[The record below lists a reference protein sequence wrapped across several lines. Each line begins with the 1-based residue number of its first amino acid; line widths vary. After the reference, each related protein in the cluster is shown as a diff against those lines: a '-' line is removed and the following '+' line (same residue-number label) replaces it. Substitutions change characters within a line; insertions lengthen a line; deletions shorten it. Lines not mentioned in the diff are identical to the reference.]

1 MPLIVKIF
9 RGARRVMAWLDP
21 GGDTTVEQ
29 EGMQAIDH
37 LSRLSKIENDIS
49 LLEFNRDIRLSKIEI
64 EISDEDFSLVL
75 QFLKLP

>member
-1 MPLIVKIF
+1 MVKIF

-29 EGMQAIDH
+29 EGMQAIDR
-37 LSRLSKIENDIS
+37 LSRLSKIENDIPV
-49 LLEFNRDIRLSKIEI
+49 LESDRVIRLSKIEM
-64 EISDEDFSLVL
+64 EILDEDFSPIL